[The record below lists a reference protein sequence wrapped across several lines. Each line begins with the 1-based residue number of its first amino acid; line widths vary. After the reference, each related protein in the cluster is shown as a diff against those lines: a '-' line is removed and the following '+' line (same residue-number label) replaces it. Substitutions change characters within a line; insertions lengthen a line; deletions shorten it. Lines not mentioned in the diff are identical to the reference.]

1 MEATNKPDLSD
12 DDSDGEQKAEPQLTE
27 KEKQLRDSLM
37 KDIYNDMSSSSD
49 EEETKASDITQAH
62 SASPEQPKKKGEY
75 TEQDIQQDL
84 ERLEQRKAAKMAE
97 ETLKELFGDNYDENE
112 EETESAEMA
121 KINK

>member
-1 MEATNKPDLSD
+1 
-12 DDSDGEQKAEPQLTE
+12 
-27 KEKQLRDSLM
+27 M